1 MEVSLNG
8 LSVAYGERTVVA
20 DLTAA
25 IASGELVALLG
36 PSGCGKSTTLLA
48 VAGLLNP
55 SFGSVRFDGR
65 SMNEVPTELRDVGMV
80 FQQYSLY
87 PHMTVY
93 DNIAF
98 PLTMKKW
105 PKADIR
111 RRVDEL
117 AELLRIGELLARRP
131 DRLSGGQQQRAA
143 IARALAK
150 RPKLLLMDEPFSHLD
165 SSLRLELREEFRFL
179 QQSFGITTLFV
190 THDQEEAL
198 SLSDR
203 IMVMADGTMLQYDT
217 PEQVY
222 HRPSSRRAA
231 EIAGHPPMN
240 FLEVEG
246 RPWTLGARAEDWL
259 LADEDSALVRGRI
272 AAIEKTGKDTLLKVR
287 APSALLRVYASP
299 EWPVAVGQEIG
310 LRVRP
315 GRAHWFDS
323 GSGER
328 LAAEPERIQAESGG
342 GIR

>member
-1 MEVSLNG
+1 MNG
-8 LSVAYGERTVVA
+8 LSVAYGEKTAVA
-20 DLTAA
+20 DLTAT

-48 VAGLLNP
+48 VAGLLN
-55 SFGSVRFDGR
+55 SSAGSVRFDGR
-65 SMNEVPTELRDVGMV
+65 IMNEIPTEQRDVGMV

-105 PKADIR
+105 PKSDIR

-179 QQSFGITTLFV
+179 QQRFGITTLFV

-203 IMVMADGTMLQYDT
+203 IMVMADGRMLQYDT

-240 FLEVEG
+240 FLEAEG
-246 RPWTLGARAEDWL
+246 QPWTLGARAEDWL
-259 LADEDSALVRGRI
+259 MADGDTALVRGRI
-272 AAIEKTGKDTLLKVR
+272 AVIEKTGKDTLLKVR
-287 APSALLRVYASP
+287 APSALLRVYASA

-310 LRVRP
+310 LQIRP

-323 GSGER
+323 RTGSR
-328 LAAEPERIQAESGG
+328 LEAGPELSELRWTGA
-342 GIR
+342 